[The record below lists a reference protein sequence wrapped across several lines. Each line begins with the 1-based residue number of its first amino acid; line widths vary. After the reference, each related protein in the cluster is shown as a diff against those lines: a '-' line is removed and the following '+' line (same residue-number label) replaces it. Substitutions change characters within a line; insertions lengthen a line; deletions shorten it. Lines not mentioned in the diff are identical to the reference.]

1 MSSPCMKCG
10 ETLDQGWTFCARCG
24 VKIERPSVAHV
35 APAGHEHEAAPVTG
49 AFSGALF
56 GFIAAPIGLIFGIM
70 LCLTGWGIFI
80 GIPVIV
86 LAILAPLGGPL
97 VGLGAAKDKVL

>member
-1 MSSPCMKCG
+1 MNGGCLKCG
-10 ETLDQGWTFCARCG
+10 EHVDAEWVFCARCG
-24 VKIERPSVAHV
+24 AKIEGPTADI
-35 APAGHEHEAAPVTG
+35 APAGHEHEPAPVTG

-56 GFIAAPIGLIFGIM
+56 GLIAAPIALVFGIM

-80 GIPVIV
+80 GIPVII
-86 LAILAPLGGPL
+86 LAILAPLAGPL